1 MKIALA
7 PLFILTLV
15 VFSPNINAEVKTVPI
30 PAYCVPLQNLEDVLS
45 EHDELPVIRAKSFRE
60 SENQTFENALV
71 LFVNQQKK
79 TWTLVEKVSENSYCV
94 IAIGHDLEPVP
105 NSIIEDIQ
113 KRRSRS
119 RS

>member
-1 MKIALA
+1 MIKALA
-7 PLFILTLV
+7 PLFFLV
-15 VFSPNINAEVKTVPI
+15 VFSPSISAEIKTIPI

-45 EHDELPVIRAKSFRE
+45 EYEELPIIRAKSVRE
-60 SENQTFENALV
+60 SEDKTSENALV

-79 TWTLVEKVSENSYCV
+79 TWTLVEKVSENSYCI

-105 NSIIEDIQ
+105 NSIIDDIQ

-119 RS
+119 KT